1 MTNFPCR
8 VRVFSVIL
16 VLLALLSGCAS
27 FSDSKTENTYKVG
40 DLGSAKGLVFFDK
53 GEYLDAWRYLE
64 VAPAKTEV
72 SLQWGYFETF
82 VGDTS
87 SALGQGKIN
96 TSLMVASQAN
106 TGQRTNAAKYCEDLS
121 LNGYADWFLPSQDEL
136 DLLYWQ
142 LGSKDIGEFKKLGF
156 GYWSSSEYDET
167 KALGQGFSAGVQGK
181 IEKTEI
187 FLVRAVRSF

>member
-1 MTNFPCR
+1 MTNFLSR
-8 VRVFSVIL
+8 LRVFTVMLLLL
-16 VLLALLSGCAS
+16 VLLSGCAS
-27 FSDSKTENTYKVG
+27 FSDSKSENTYKVG
-40 DLGSAKGLVFFDK
+40 DMGPAKGLVFFDK
-53 GEYLDAWRYLE
+53 GEYLDGWRYLE

-72 SLQWGYFETF
+72 SLQWGSFDSF

-87 SALGQGKIN
+87 SALGQGKNN
-96 TSLMVASQAN
+96 TSLIVASQAN
-106 TGQRTNAAKYCEDLS
+106 IGQRNHAAKYCDDLS

-142 LGSKDIGEFKKLGF
+142 LGIKDIGEFKKLGF

-167 KALGQGFSAGVQGK
+167 QVLGYGFSAGVQGK

-187 FLVRAVRSF
+187 FLVRAIRSF